1 MSNSKIDQVSNSNF
15 FNKVGVLQK
24 INSFLTRVFSLPKD
38 EPSIEGKLEELID
51 LQAESDVGID
61 EEQRTLIENIIYLR
75 DKTIADV
82 MVPRA
87 DIVAIE
93 IESKLDDLIK
103 LINKEAHSRVPV
115 FQKSLDDVV
124 GMVHIKDIVSEQKSN
139 KLFNLVDIVRP
150 VLFVAPS
157 MHVLEL
163 LLEMRAKRTHMALV
177 VDEFG
182 GVDGLLTI
190 EDLVEEIVGE
200 IEDEHDINEEPV
212 WQKMVD
218 GSINADARLEI
229 STFEAQFDQFV
240 TEEERLEID
249 TLGGLVFSLAG
260 RVPLRGELVK
270 HSSGVEIEILEADPR
285 RIRKLRIHLVGN
297 KEKTQIFL
305 ND

>member
-1 MSNSKIDQVSNSNF
+1 MSNSKIDQVSNNNF

-24 INSFLTRVFSLPKD
+24 INSFLTRVFNLPKD

-51 LQAESDVGID
+51 LQAESDIGID
-61 EEQRTLIENIIYLR
+61 DEQRTLIENIIYLR

-93 IESKLDDLIK
+93 IESMLDDLIK

-124 GMVHIKDIVSEQKSN
+124 GMVHIKDIISEQKSN
-139 KLFNLVDIVRP
+139 KSFNLGDIVRP

-229 STFEAQFDQFV
+229 STFESQFGQFA
-240 TEEERLEID
+240 TEEERVEID

-285 RIRKLRIHLVGN
+285 RIRKLRIYLVGN
-297 KEKTQIFL
+297 KEKNL
-305 ND
+305 NIS

>member
-24 INSFLTRVFSLPKD
+24 INSFLTRVFNLPKD

-93 IESKLDDLIK
+93 IESMLDDLIK

-115 FQKSLDDVV
+115 FHKSLDDVV
-124 GMVHIKDIVSEQKSN
+124 GMVHIKDIISEQKSN
-139 KLFNLVDIVRP
+139 KLFNLGDIVRP

-285 RIRKLRIHLVGN
+285 RIRKLRIYLVGN
-297 KEKTQIFL
+297 KEKNPNIS
-305 ND
+305 

>member
-24 INSFLTRVFSLPKD
+24 INSFLTRVFNLPKD

-93 IESKLDDLIK
+93 IESMLDDLIK

-124 GMVHIKDIVSEQKSN
+124 GMVHIKDIISEQKSN
-139 KLFNLVDIVRP
+139 KLFNLGDIVRP
-150 VLFVAPS
+150 VLLVAPS
-157 MHVLEL
+157 MHVLVL

-200 IEDEHDINEEPV
+200 IEDEHDVNEEPI

-229 STFEAQFDQFV
+229 SNFEAQFGQFV
-240 TEEERLEID
+240 TEEERLEIN

-285 RIRKLRIHLVGN
+285 RIRKLRIYLVGN
-297 KEKTQIFL
+297 KEKNQNIS
-305 ND
+305 

>member
-24 INSFLTRVFSLPKD
+24 INSFLTRVFNLPKD

-93 IESKLDDLIK
+93 IESMLDDLIK

-124 GMVHIKDIVSEQKSN
+124 GMVHIKDVVSEQQSSKS
-139 KLFNLVDIVRP
+139 FNLGDIVRP
-150 VLFVAPS
+150 ILFVAPS

-200 IEDEHDINEEPV
+200 IEDEHDN
-212 WQKMVD
+212 
-218 GSINADARLEI
+218 NAYIGL
-229 STFEAQFDQFV
+229 Q
-240 TEEERLEID
+240 
-249 TLGGLVFSLAG
+249 GGG
-260 RVPLRGELVK
+260 GGK
-270 HSSGVEIEILEADPR
+270 
-285 RIRKLRIHLVGN
+285 N
-297 KEKTQIFL
+297 W
-305 ND
+305 

>member
-1 MSNSKIDQVSNSNF
+1 MDQVSNNNF
-15 FNKVGVLQK
+15 FNKVGLLQK
-24 INSFLTRVFSLPKD
+24 LNSFLVRFFSLPKD

-51 LQAESDVGID
+51 LQAESEIGID
-61 EEQRTLIENIIYLR
+61 DEQRTLIENIIYLR

-93 IESKLDDLIK
+93 IESILDDLIK

-124 GMVHIKDIVSEQKSN
+124 GMVHIKDVVAERQSN
-139 KLFNLVDIVRP
+139 KSFNLEDIVRP

-229 STFEAQFDQFV
+229 SAFEAQFGQFV
-240 TEEERLEID
+240 TEEEREEID

-285 RIRKLRIHLVGN
+285 RIRKLRIYHVGN
-297 KEKTQIFL
+297 KEK
-305 ND
+305 NPNSA

>member
-24 INSFLTRVFSLPKD
+24 INSFLTRVFNLPKD

-93 IESKLDDLIK
+93 IESMLDDLIK

-124 GMVHIKDIVSEQKSN
+124 GMVHIKDIISEQKSN
-139 KLFNLVDIVRP
+139 KLFNLGDIVRP

-285 RIRKLRIHLVGN
+285 RIRKLRIYLVGN
-297 KEKTQIFL
+297 KEK
-305 ND
+305 NPNVS

>member
-1 MSNSKIDQVSNSNF
+1 MDQVPNNNF
-15 FNKVGVLQK
+15 FNKVGLLQK
-24 INSFLTRVFSLPKD
+24 FNSFLVRFFSLPKD

-51 LQAESDVGID
+51 LQAESEIGID
-61 EEQRTLIENIIYLR
+61 DEQRTLIENIIYLR

-93 IESKLDDLIK
+93 IESILDDLIK

-124 GMVHIKDIVSEQKSN
+124 GMVHIKDVVSERQSN
-139 KLFNLVDIVRP
+139 KSFNLEDIVRP

-229 STFEAQFDQFV
+229 SAFESQFGQFV
-240 TEEERLEID
+240 TEEEREEID

-285 RIRKLRIHLVGN
+285 RIRKLRIYHVGN
-297 KEKTQIFL
+297 KEK
-305 ND
+305 NPNSS

>member
-24 INSFLTRVFSLPKD
+24 INSFLTRVFNLPKD

-93 IESKLDDLIK
+93 IESMLDDLIK

-124 GMVHIKDIVSEQKSN
+124 GMVHIKDIISEQKSN
-139 KLFNLVDIVRP
+139 KLFNLGDIVRP

-285 RIRKLRIHLVGN
+285 RIRKLRIYLVG
-297 KEKTQIFL
+297 KYFL
-305 ND
+305 TSKFI

>member
-1 MSNSKIDQVSNSNF
+1 
-15 FNKVGVLQK
+15 
-24 INSFLTRVFSLPKD
+24 
-38 EPSIEGKLEELID
+38 
-51 LQAESDVGID
+51 
-61 EEQRTLIENIIYLR
+61 
-75 DKTIADV
+75 
-82 MVPRA
+82 
-87 DIVAIE
+87 
-93 IESKLDDLIK
+93 
-103 LINKEAHSRVPV
+103 
-115 FQKSLDDVV
+115 
-124 GMVHIKDIVSEQKSN
+124 
-139 KLFNLVDIVRP
+139 
-150 VLFVAPS
+150 

-229 STFEAQFDQFV
+229 STFEAQFGQFV

-285 RIRKLRIHLVGN
+285 RIRKLRIYLVGN
-297 KEKTQIFL
+297 KEK
-305 ND
+305 NSNSS

>member
-24 INSFLTRVFSLPKD
+24 INSFLTRVFNLPKD

-93 IESKLDDLIK
+93 IESMLDDLIK

-124 GMVHIKDIVSEQKSN
+124 GMVHIKDIISEQKSN
-139 KLFNLVDIVRP
+139 KLFNLGDIVRP

-200 IEDEHDINEEPV
+200 IEDEHDINEEPA

-285 RIRKLRIHLVGN
+285 RIRKLRIYLTGN
-297 KEKTQIFL
+297 KEKNPNIS
-305 ND
+305 

>member
-1 MSNSKIDQVSNSNF
+1 MDEVSNNNF
-15 FNKVGVLQK
+15 LNKVGVLQK
-24 INSFLTRVFSLPKD
+24 INNFVARFFGLPKD

-51 LQAESDVGID
+51 LQAESEIGID
-61 EEQRTLIENIIYLR
+61 DEQRTLIENIIYLR

-93 IESKLDDLIK
+93 IESILPDLIK

-124 GMVHIKDIVSEQKSN
+124 GMVHIKDVVSEQQSN
-139 KLFNLVDIVRP
+139 KSFNLGDIVRP

-212 WQKMVD
+212 WQKMAD

-229 STFEAQFDQFV
+229 STFESQCGQFV
-240 TEEERLEID
+240 TEEEREEID

-270 HSSGVEIEILEADPR
+270 HYSGVEIEILEADPR
-285 RIRKLRIHLVGN
+285 RIRKLRIYLVGN
-297 KEKTQIFL
+297 KEKNPNIS
-305 ND
+305 

>member
-24 INSFLTRVFSLPKD
+24 INSFLTRVFNLPKD

-93 IESKLDDLIK
+93 IESMLDDLIK

-124 GMVHIKDIVSEQKSN
+124 GMVHIKDIISEQKSN
-139 KLFNLVDIVRP
+139 KLFNLGDIVRP

-270 HSSGVEIEILEADPR
+270 HSSGVEIEILAADPR
-285 RIRKLRIHLVGN
+285 RIRKLRIYLVGN
-297 KEKTQIFL
+297 KEKNPNIS
-305 ND
+305 

>member
-1 MSNSKIDQVSNSNF
+1 MSNSKIDQVSNNNF

-24 INSFLTRVFSLPKD
+24 INSFLTRVFNLPKD

-93 IESKLDDLIK
+93 IESMLDDLIK

-124 GMVHIKDIVSEQKSN
+124 GMVHIKDIISEQKSN
-139 KLFNLVDIVRP
+139 KLFNLGDIVRP

-229 STFEAQFDQFV
+229 STFEAQFGQFV

-285 RIRKLRIHLVGN
+285 RIRKLRIYLVGN
-297 KEKTQIFL
+297 KEKNPNIS
-305 ND
+305 

>member
-24 INSFLTRVFSLPKD
+24 INSFLTRVFNLPKD

-93 IESKLDDLIK
+93 IESMLDDLIK

-124 GMVHIKDIVSEQKSN
+124 GMVHIKDIISEQKSN
-139 KLFNLVDIVRP
+139 KLFNLGDIVRP

-200 IEDEHDINEEPV
+200 IEDEHDINEEPA

-229 STFEAQFDQFV
+229 STFEAQFGQFV

-285 RIRKLRIHLVGN
+285 RIRKLRIYLVGN
-297 KEKTQIFL
+297 KEKNPNIS
-305 ND
+305 

>member
-24 INSFLTRVFSLPKD
+24 INSFLTRVFNLPKD

-93 IESKLDDLIK
+93 IESMLDDLIK

-124 GMVHIKDIVSEQKSN
+124 GMVHIKDIISEQKSY
-139 KLFNLVDIVRP
+139 KLFNLGDIVRP

-229 STFEAQFDQFV
+229 STFEAQFGQFV

-285 RIRKLRIHLVGN
+285 RIRKLRIYLVGN
-297 KEKTQIFL
+297 KEKNPNIS
-305 ND
+305 

>member
-1 MSNSKIDQVSNSNF
+1 MSNSKIDQVSNNNF

-285 RIRKLRIHLVGN
+285 RIRKLRIYLVGN
-297 KEKTQIFL
+297 KEK
-305 ND
+305 NPNSS

>member
-1 MSNSKIDQVSNSNF
+1 MDQVPNNNF
-15 FNKVGVLQK
+15 FNKVGLLQK
-24 INSFLTRVFSLPKD
+24 LNSFLVRFFSLPKD

-51 LQAESDVGID
+51 LQAESEIGID
-61 EEQRTLIENIIYLR
+61 DEQRTLIENIIYLR

-93 IESKLDDLIK
+93 IESILDDLIK

-124 GMVHIKDIVSEQKSN
+124 GMVHIKDVVSERQSN
-139 KLFNLVDIVRP
+139 KSFNLEDIVRP

-229 STFEAQFDQFV
+229 SAFESQFGQFV
-240 TEEERLEID
+240 TEEEREEID

-285 RIRKLRIHLVGN
+285 RIRKLRIYHVGN
-297 KEKTQIFL
+297 KEK
-305 ND
+305 NPNSA

>member
-1 MSNSKIDQVSNSNF
+1 MSNSKIDQVSNNNF
-15 FNKVGVLQK
+15 FNKVVVLQK

-51 LQAESDVGID
+51 LQAESEIGID
-61 EEQRTLIENIIYLR
+61 DEQRTLIENIIYLR

-93 IESKLDDLIK
+93 MESMLDDLIK

-124 GMVHIKDIVSEQKSN
+124 GMVHIKDVISEQQSN
-139 KLFNLVDIVRP
+139 KSFNLGDIVRP

-229 STFEAQFDQFV
+229 STFESQFGQFV
-240 TEEERLEID
+240 TEEEREEID

-285 RIRKLRIHLVGN
+285 RIRKLRIYLVGN
-297 KEKTQIFL
+297 KEKPP
-305 ND
+305 NNS

>member
-24 INSFLTRVFSLPKD
+24 INSFLTRVFNLPKD
-38 EPSIEGKLEELID
+38 EPSIEGKLEELTD

-93 IESKLDDLIK
+93 IESMLDDLIK

-124 GMVHIKDIVSEQKSN
+124 GMVHIKDIISEQKSN
-139 KLFNLVDIVRP
+139 KLFNLGDIVRP

-285 RIRKLRIHLVGN
+285 RIRKLRIYLVGN
-297 KEKTQIFL
+297 KEKNPNIS
-305 ND
+305 

>member
-1 MSNSKIDQVSNSNF
+1 MDQVSNNNF

-24 INSFLTRVFSLPKD
+24 INSFLTRVFNLPKD

-229 STFEAQFDQFV
+229 STFEAQFGQFV

>member
-1 MSNSKIDQVSNSNF
+1 MSNSKIDQVSNNNF

-24 INSFLTRVFSLPKD
+24 INSFLTRVFNLPKD

-93 IESKLDDLIK
+93 IESMLDDLIK

-124 GMVHIKDIVSEQKSN
+124 GMVHIKDIISEQKSN
-139 KLFNLVDIVRP
+139 KLFNLGDIVRP

-285 RIRKLRIHLVGN
+285 RIRKLRIYLVGN
-297 KEKTQIFL
+297 KEKNSNIP
-305 ND
+305 

>member
-24 INSFLTRVFSLPKD
+24 INSFLTRVFNLPKD

-93 IESKLDDLIK
+93 IESMLDDLIK

-124 GMVHIKDIVSEQKSN
+124 GMVHIKDIISEQKSN
-139 KLFNLVDIVRP
+139 KLFNLGDIVRP

-218 GSINADARLEI
+218 GSINADSRIEI

-285 RIRKLRIHLVGN
+285 RIRKLRIYLVGN
-297 KEKTQIFL
+297 KEKNSNIP
-305 ND
+305 

>member
-1 MSNSKIDQVSNSNF
+1 MDQVSNNNF
-15 FNKVGVLQK
+15 FNKFWMLQK
-24 INSFLTRVFSLPKD
+24 INSFLVRLFSLPKD

-51 LQAESDVGID
+51 LQAESQIGID

-75 DKTIADV
+75 DKTIPDV

-93 IESKLDDLIK
+93 IESMLDDLIK

-124 GMVHIKDIVSEQKSN
+124 GMVHIKDIISEQKSN
-139 KLFNLVDIVRP
+139 KLFNLGEIVRP

-285 RIRKLRIHLVGN
+285 RIRKLRIYLVGN
-297 KEKTQIFL
+297 KEKNSNIP
-305 ND
+305 